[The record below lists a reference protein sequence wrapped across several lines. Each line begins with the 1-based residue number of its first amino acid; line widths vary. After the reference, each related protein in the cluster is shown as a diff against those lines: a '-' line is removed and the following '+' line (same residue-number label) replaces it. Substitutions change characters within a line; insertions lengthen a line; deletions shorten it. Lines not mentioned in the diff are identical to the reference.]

1 MAYRLRT
8 TKQFEKDVKRCIK
21 RGLSMDKLR
30 RAMELLEQ
38 NGSLPDNYRPHLLH
52 GKRDGQWECHI
63 EPDWLLIWEQYEE
76 ELLMLMINTGSRSD
90 LFGKK

>member
-8 TKQFEKDVKRCIK
+8 TKQFKKDVKRCIK

-38 NGSLPDNYRPHLLH
+38 NGSLPDNYRPHPQLRTRVYALL
-52 GKRDGQWECHI
+52 
-63 EPDWLLIWEQYEE
+63 EE
-76 ELLMLMINTGSRSD
+76 VNLFSVKEIRRTIVCRSTDFLMVEHVC
-90 LFGKK
+90 